1 MRIGFFL
8 RDLKVEGVQVVTLRL
23 AETLTA
29 MGHRCDLIT
38 LNSDQELLLPKN
50 VQCHNM
56 AIEKYIPYKDANKY
70 TKYFLSFLNKIES
83 DEPFRAVF
91 SVHGETNDIISF
103 INDKRF
109 VHCIHNSDEHSYN
122 NKGWVKK
129 FKFKRKLKRKIKDK
143 HVLCVSQG
151 IRKFVKEH
159 AASSYSSLSTI
170 YNSFNIEKI
179 NRLAGS
185 ESVYPLPNDYIVFVG
200 RLEKQKNLLLLLDVL
215 LKMKSNIPLIIIGQ
229 GRLEEA
235 IMKRAR
241 ELGIQERVVIYPFC
255 QNPYPII
262 KKAKVLVL
270 TSLHEGL
277 PTVLI
282 EALILGTP
290 VLSTNC
296 PTGPSEILVDDLK
309 KYLVDS
315 YDAEIIA
322 KRVDDL
328 LLDNINININKEV
341 IRNKFGSDSIGKEY
355 ISFIEGKGL

>member
-38 LNSDQELLLPKN
+38 LNSDQELFLPNN
-50 VQCHNM
+50 VQRHNM
-56 AIEKYIPYKDANKY
+56 EIEKYISYKDANKY
-70 TKYFLSFLNKIES
+70 TEPFLSLLNKIES

-109 VHCIHNSDEHSYN
+109 VHCIHNSDEHSYS
-122 NKGWVKK
+122 NKGWIKK
-129 FKFKRKLKRKIKDK
+129 LKFKRKFKRKIKNK

-151 IRKFVKEH
+151 IRDFVKKH
-159 AASSYSSLSTI
+159 AAGSYCSISTI
-170 YNSFNIEKI
+170 YNSFNIAKI

-185 ESVYPLPNDYIVFVG
+185 ESIYPLPNDYIVFVG
-200 RLEKQKNLLLLLDVL
+200 RLEKQKNLLLLLDVIS
-215 LKMKSNIPLIIIGQ
+215 KMKSNIPLVIIGQ
-229 GRLEEA
+229 GRLEES
-235 IMKRAR
+235 IIQRAK

-262 KKAKVLVL
+262 KKSKILAL

-290 VLSTNC
+290 VVSTNC
-296 PTGPSEILVDDLK
+296 PTGPSEILVDDFK

-328 LLDNINININKEV
+328 LLDNVCINTETIK
-341 IRNKFGSDSIGKEY
+341 NKFGSDSIGKKY
-355 ISFIEGKGL
+355 ISFIEEKGL